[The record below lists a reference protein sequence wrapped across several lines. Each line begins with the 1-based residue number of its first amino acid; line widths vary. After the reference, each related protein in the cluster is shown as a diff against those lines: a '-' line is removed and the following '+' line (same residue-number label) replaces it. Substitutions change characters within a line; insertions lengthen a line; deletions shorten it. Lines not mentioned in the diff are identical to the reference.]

1 MWRYL
6 VVFPWP
12 HLFHNVTKT
21 FQNMEKLK
29 SRNITLPTKVC
40 IVKAMFFPVIM
51 YRCESWTIMKA
62 EHRRT
67 DAFESWLEK
76 TFESPLDS
84 KEIKTVN
91 LEGNQPWIIHWK
103 DWCKAEATIFWPPDG
118 KSRLIGKDPDA
129 GKDWRQKEK
138 KTAEYEMVG
147 QHHRLNGHE
156 LGQISGD
163 GEG

>member
-1 MWRYL
+1 
-6 VVFPWP
+6 
-12 HLFHNVTKT
+12 
-21 FQNMEKLK
+21 MEKLK
-29 SRNITLPTKVC
+29 SRNITLPTMVC

-91 LEGNQPWIIHWK
+91 LEGNQP
-103 DWCKAEATIFWPPDG
+103 
-118 KSRLIGKDPDA
+118 
-129 GKDWRQKEK
+129 
-138 KTAEYEMVG
+138 
-147 QHHRLNGHE
+147 
-156 LGQISGD
+156 
-163 GEG
+163 